1 MSARRGTS
9 GIGLVEVLLS
19 VAFLGIVLA
28 NVALVL
34 RSSSESGAADL
45 SADVLDEQA
54 RTVLRRIALS
64 LMSASRDSLSPD
76 ASSGL
81 DSSHIRYRSQIGF
94 EDGEVLWDDPQ
105 QIRLAEPS
113 PQLLWSENPD
123 TPDERR
129 VVWSNLVAPLLE
141 GELMNGLDDNHNGL
155 IDEKGLSFAIDRDA
169 VAVRLTIERRD
180 AHGRARDATVETTVT
195 CRNPP
200 VEPVEP

>member
-1 MSARRGTS
+1 MSARGRTAGF
-9 GIGLVEVLLS
+9 GLVEVLLS

-45 SADVLDEQA
+45 SEDVLDEQA

-76 ASSGL
+76 ASSPL
-81 DSSHIRYRSQIGF
+81 DSSHIRYQSQIGF

-113 PQLLWSENPD
+113 PQLLWSANPD

-180 AHGRARDATVETTVT
+180 ERGRTYDATVETTVT

-200 VEPVEP
+200 VEPEEP